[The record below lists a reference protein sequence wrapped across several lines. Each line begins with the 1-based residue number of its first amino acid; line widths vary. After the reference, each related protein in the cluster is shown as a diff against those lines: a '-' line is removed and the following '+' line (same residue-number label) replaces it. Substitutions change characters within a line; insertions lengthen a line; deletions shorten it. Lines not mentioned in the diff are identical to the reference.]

1 MPTVDQIRRRITRPT
16 TVTSTVDGRDHLLGE
31 RATTAGLVA
40 GHGEYTAL
48 CGRHVVAASLV
59 TPPGPTC
66 LDCETAL
73 HRATT
78 TSTTS
83 HRRHGWVA
91 LLLHRCAPRAGSRSA
106 TVGSQR
112 TVRA

>member
-1 MPTVDQIRRRITRPT
+1 MPDQIQRRITRPT
-16 TVTSTVDGRDHLLGE
+16 PVTSAVDGRAHLLSQQA
-31 RATTAGLVA
+31 ATEGLVA

-48 CGRHVVAASLV
+48 CGRRVLAAALA

-78 TSTTS
+78 TTGTS
-83 HRRHGWVA
+83 HRRRGPLA
-91 LLLHRCAPRAGSRSA
+91 QLLRRRFARTRLPVTTPDGYRA
-106 TVGSQR
+106 
-112 TVRA
+112 VRA